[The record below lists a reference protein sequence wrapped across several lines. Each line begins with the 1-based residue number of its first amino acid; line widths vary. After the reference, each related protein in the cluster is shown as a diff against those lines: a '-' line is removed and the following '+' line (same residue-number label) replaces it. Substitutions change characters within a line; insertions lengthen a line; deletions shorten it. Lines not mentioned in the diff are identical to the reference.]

1 MKPGV
6 LPLQL
11 IVQIL
16 LNGVGRAHEREHL
29 LHILVRME
37 VRPTRNIMN
46 TSFLNQNLS
55 SEIHVL
61 EYMHHGPLLVMDV
74 WQLLDLALPQQWRR
88 CRSAASE
95 VAPVQRNQ
103 LVQFLTTREVLR
115 EQISWIAFAS
125 DFAKLHIT
133 RSHSFLN
140 P

>member
-11 IVQIL
+11 VVQIL

-37 VRPTRNIMN
+37 VRPAGEIMN

-74 WQLLDLALPQQWRR
+74 RQLLGLALPQQWRR

-95 VAPVQRNQ
+95 VAPIQRNQ
-103 LVQFLTTREVLR
+103 LVQFLATWEMLR
-115 EQISWIAFAS
+115 EQIGWIAFTS
-125 DFAKLHIT
+125 DFPELHIT